1 MSLSKKHFE
10 LLLSLEKLNTL
21 TELAAFLNTSERN
34 IRYQIEE
41 LNFEL
46 KKEYQIII
54 NKQNINWQGIHMSYE
69 AIFNN
74 IDKIYY
80 SFSTTERIS
89 LFILYS
95 LIFKEEINIA
105 RYSKKMEVSKPTL
118 KNDMKLLQE
127 QLKNNKI
134 YLLQNENL
142 DYYFKYNDIDFC
154 FFLISFLNK
163 YIIFKENTF
172 RPRKKSFFYSYFFKI
187 LNPNKLFKINNSLL
201 SEIRLNIHISDEAFN
216 LFILFVCILKYY
228 NPDLK
233 YKNNINFFKSSS
245 EFEVISKTFPDLET
259 DYQLWL
265 CDFLIGISYNAKNPL
280 SIFKN
285 WLNIELETYKII
297 SEYSNLKKIF
307 LTEDKQLYQELLNHL
322 KPLLYRT
329 LKNITLGNSILR
341 EVKHDYND
349 SFEICKN
356 IFLNFEKNLSIKIS
370 EEEIAFVVLLFE
382 RAIQRLRK
390 NKAIKNV
397 AIICNFGISTSS
409 FLKMRLKELFKIN
422 NIQTFSL
429 QEYQN
434 FITDEFD
441 LIITTIDLDKKEI
454 NIPIIKV
461 NPILTKTD
469 IENLQRFT
477 FDVSMINSDDFINEL
492 EKICDKLNTDELKK
506 LLKNKYSDFFYENP
520 SSENNN
526 NNFIEKELFREID
539 EINSIEEGIKLC
551 SLPLLEKNY
560 ITEDYIDSLIK
571 SSLAVK
577 NNNIYIGN
585 HTIFPHY
592 SNNNNVFSTKF
603 SFLKLKKPIY
613 FKNKYCKLIIC
624 FCTNQKNIYHDFLFK
639 LFDILSEEE
648 KEEKLY
654 SLPIDKYFKYFEEI

>member
-54 NKQNINWQGIHMSYE
+54 NKQNINWQGIYMSYE

-187 LNPNKLFKINNSLL
+187 LNPN
-201 SEIRLNIHISDEAFN
+201 
-216 LFILFVCILKYY
+216 
-228 NPDLK
+228 
-233 YKNNINFFKSSS
+233 
-245 EFEVISKTFPDLET
+245 
-259 DYQLWL
+259 
-265 CDFLIGISYNAKNPL
+265 
-280 SIFKN
+280 
-285 WLNIELETYKII
+285 
-297 SEYSNLKKIF
+297 
-307 LTEDKQLYQELLNHL
+307 
-322 KPLLYRT
+322 
-329 LKNITLGNSILR
+329 
-341 EVKHDYND
+341 
-349 SFEICKN
+349 
-356 IFLNFEKNLSIKIS
+356 
-370 EEEIAFVVLLFE
+370 
-382 RAIQRLRK
+382 
-390 NKAIKNV
+390 
-397 AIICNFGISTSS
+397 
-409 FLKMRLKELFKIN
+409 ELFKIN

-492 EKICDKLNTDELKK
+492 EKICDKLDTDELKK

-654 SLPIDKYFKYFEEI
+654 SLPIDEYFKYFEEI